1 MLSVAN
7 KTIKLNVALP
17 SVVMVNVVRLDVV
30 APRLKLFFSQ
40 KVKKNFFDVA
50 TSEDY
55 PGSTLAITLSLF
67 VLCCSKL
74 VRFTLT
80 DTSSLV

>member
-30 APRLKLFFSQ
+30 APRLKLFFRK
-40 KVKKNFFDVA
+40 KVKKISLMLRHQRIILDQLWPALYHFLYFVA
-50 TSEDY
+50 VS
-55 PGSTLAITLSLF
+55 
-67 VLCCSKL
+67 
-74 VRFTLT
+74 
-80 DTSSLV
+80 